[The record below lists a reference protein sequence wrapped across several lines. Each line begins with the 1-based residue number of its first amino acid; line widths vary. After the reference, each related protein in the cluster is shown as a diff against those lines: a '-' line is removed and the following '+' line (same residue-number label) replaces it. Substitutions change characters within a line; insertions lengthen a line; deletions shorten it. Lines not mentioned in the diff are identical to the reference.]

1 MSRPTLLTAIVGALL
16 VGLVLS
22 SSIFQARAVTSYT
35 PAVSTGQWAK
45 YKVLS
50 DKCTFLNPFL
60 CKTFGPGAFMGA
72 DSGLLQVVMVSGT
85 SVTLSLTVVYANG
98 TTSNQGL
105 KVDVAAGTTNAS
117 GVLAILGDRIL
128 LAGGLIAPDPIW
140 SSALA
145 PTLNRT
151 INENVLGAS
160 RDVNFL
166 NQTFSTTLYGVSV
179 SFKLGFAF
187 DQASG
192 LFTEISVYY
201 SIPGQYGGSVD
212 FSIGM
217 ADNDIWLTPPDFGV
231 NADPTTVNIVQGGS
245 GTSTISVTRLNGLS
259 TGVSLT
265 AIIPSAAITCYLSS
279 SLATMGYDTSTLSC
293 SGSSGSY
300 TVIVRANA
308 SYLIRTLSV
317 TVNVDPHFTI
327 SSSGAINLRSG
338 DSGTATI
345 TITAVNGYSS
355 TTDLEVSST
364 PSGLT
369 CNLNSNSVSGYG
381 SVILTCSGQ
390 PGSYMVTVKASGGG
404 SSQSTQTAVT
414 VTPATV
420 QPASILPLPV
430 VYGGIAG
437 AAFVAL
443 FAAAV
448 LLKRRPGRAHR
459 AW

>member
-1 MSRPTLLTAIVGALL
+1 VCLA
-16 VGLVLS
+16 LS
-22 SSIFQARAVTSYT
+22 SLIFQAGAVTSYT
-35 PAVSTGQWAK
+35 PGVSPGQWAK
-45 YKVLS
+45 YKVLT
-50 DKCTFLNPFL
+50 DTCTFLNPFL

-151 INENVLGAS
+151 VNENVLGAS

-217 ADNDIWLTPPDFGV
+217 VDNDVWLTPPDFGV
-231 NADPTTVNIVQGGS
+231 DANPTTVNIALGAS
-245 GTSTISVTRLNGLS
+245 GNSTITVTRLNALS
-259 TGVSLT
+259 TGVSLK
-265 AIIPSAAITCYLSS
+265 AIPSASGVTCSLSS
-279 SLATMGYDTSTLSC
+279 TLATSGYDTSTLSC
-293 SGSSGSY
+293 SGSPGSY
-300 TVIVRANA
+300 TVVVKANA
-308 SYLIRTLSV
+308 SYIVRTVTV
-317 TVNVDPHFTI
+317 TVNIDPDFII
-327 SSSGAINLRSG
+327 SSSGAISFKSG
-338 DSGTATI
+338 ASGTATI
-345 TITAVNGYSS
+345 MITSLNGYSS
-355 TTDLEVSST
+355 TTNLEVTST
-364 PSGLT
+364 PQGLT
-369 CNLNSNSVSGYG
+369 CNLSSNSVAGHA
-381 SVILTCSGQ
+381 SVTLTCSGQ
-390 PGSYMVTVKASGGG
+390 PGGYTVTVKATGGG
-404 SSQSTQTAVT
+404 TSHSADTAVDVSAPT
-414 VTPATV
+414 TI
-420 QPASILPLPV
+420 QPANSLPMPV
-430 VYGGIAG
+430 VYSGIAI
-437 AAFVAL
+437 AAVVVAL
-443 FAAAV
+443 VA
-448 LLKRRPGRAHR
+448 LLFLRRKRGGAR
-459 AW
+459 